1 MQPFCSTDV
10 VPLSQRVF
18 LGGRNSLRGFSR
30 NSVGPRGEL
39 GNVVGGDLG
48 LAYTTELRYSLAE
61 SIVGVVFVDLGQ
73 AFLRNEDELDNQS
86 LNLSDLRYSPGF
98 GMHYDTPIGPI
109 RAEYGIALDRQ
120 ERERFG
126 RINVSIGTAF

>member
-1 MQPFCSTDV
+1 MYVCFFFFFQAEDGIRDLVRSRGLGDVYKRQRLVWANRLSGELVQPFGSTDV

-48 LAYTTELRYSLAE
+48 LAYTTEPVSYT
-61 SIVGVVFVDLGQ
+61 
-73 AFLRNEDELDNQS
+73 
-86 LNLSDLRYSPGF
+86 NLTLPTSDL
-98 GMHYDTPIGPI
+98 
-109 RAEYGIALDRQ
+109 
-120 ERERFG
+120 
-126 RINVSIGTAF
+126 V